1 MQVILLER
9 IEKLGQMGQVVNVKA
24 GYARNYLLPKKKALR
39 ATKENLGYFETRRV
53 ELEATNLKRKSEAQ
67 TVAEKMDGLVITL
80 IRQASEVGHLYGSV
94 RAADVAQGLKEV
106 GYQVSRTQIQIDVPI
121 KFLGV
126 HQVRVLLHPEVI
138 IKININVAQSE
149 EEAAVQAAAKDKPVE
164 SVESAETVFGSNSE
178 KAPKKKAAGE
188 KKSKAKSNS
197 AESAES
203 TESAEAEA
211 PELSV

>member
-39 ATKENLGYFETRRV
+39 ATKENLGYFESRRV

-67 TVAEKMDGLVITL
+67 SVAEKMDGLVITL

-94 RAADVAQGLKEV
+94 RAADVAQGLSEA
-106 GYQVSRTQIQIDVPI
+106 GYQLNRAQIHIDVPI

-138 IKININVAQSE
+138 IKISINVAQSE
-149 EEAAVQAAAKDKPVE
+149 EEAAVQAAAKDKPTEIVE
-164 SVESAETVFGSNSE
+164 STETVFGSKPE
-178 KAPKKKAAGE
+178 TEQKKKATAS
-188 KKSKAKSNS
+188 KKSKPKAKSQS
-197 AESAES
+197 REMDESETAVAE
-203 TESAEAEA
+203 
-211 PELSV
+211 